1 MLMEIH
7 QTESK
12 MIEQVIND
20 LTQVLQRVIILE
32 AAVEEHRREA
42 EELRKSE
49 MTNLKVIEQL
59 EGQLSQEKKK
69 NDALSTDLEKMIAQ
83 HNRLKVELRHIQEST
98 VRQMALR
105 DAERDKLRENL
116 EKEMAERKET
126 VDMFKKSF
134 TQIQDLINSAQS
146 VIGLPNQSGLLEG
159 DMQQGKA

>member
-1 MLMEIH
+1 
-7 QTESK
+7 
-12 MIEQVIND
+12 MIEQVITD
-20 LTQVLQRVIILE
+20 LTQVLQRVIIIE
-32 AAVEEHRREA
+32 AAAKEHRREA

-49 MTNLKVIEQL
+49 MTNRKMIEQL
-59 EGQLSQEKKK
+59 EEQLSQEKKK

-83 HNRLKVELRHIQEST
+83 HNRLQVELKHIQEST
-98 VRQMALR
+98 LRQMALR

-134 TQIQDLINSAQS
+134 TQMQDLINSAQS